1 MNKHLKIDKLIL
13 MKNQAYEKQ
22 KQSLL
27 KSTKT
32 VDNVGGVL

>member
-1 MNKHLKIDKLIL
+1 MN
-13 MKNQAYEKQ
+13 NQAFEKQ

-32 VDNVGGVL
+32 VDNIGGVLWLATQTPNILC